1 MAVVQI
7 SRIQIRRGKKE
18 GGPNADWDG
27 IRQGVSL
34 ASGEMAWCLDSQQLY
49 IGGGL
54 TNEGAPPRE
63 INGVVYP
70 KAGNIEILTER
81 SNLLDAA
88 IYRYKNYG
96 DLLSRPLQNRLD
108 ERVNAESFGV
118 VPVGSTPRFVRQ
130 PANID
135 TPLYRT
141 KAIQSAINK
150 LYLNSLQ
157 GLVGEPSMRAI
168 LEFGPGVYEFNSPI
182 YIHSFTHIVGA
193 GPKRTIF
200 KYTGTGSAFILT
212 NDDTYMDDSSVPH
225 DSTDRN
231 QCRSVI
237 LKNFSIQ
244 LDSNNANALLLDSVK
259 DSEFTNIELSSS
271 WHEESVPYEN
281 SKAIDMLATN
291 DLITC
296 SNNLFNN
303 LRIFNFRI
311 GINAQ
316 GDINSNTIQNC
327 TFSTKDNTNSLEVGI
342 NFGKDINIS
351 LLGQKYGP
359 RNNVITDCVFNR
371 IGKQGIK
378 IYNGTGNVS
387 SQNRFTMVGDQYG
400 GNDDAKYG
408 NIEFDVDGNM
418 TSQDLSDRHQ
428 LSAPGTT
435 SYATPYISEVIGK
448 SNYSNFFTNT
458 INLQYITTPVKLF
471 RLPVS
476 RPCHLEVE
484 YLYQSTN
491 QRRLRR
497 GKLSIVVNTNDLDT
511 GGLPK
516 LEMIDDYDY
525 FGLGMS
531 EQFTYEDIHLIF
543 SASIRKYT
551 VELVNSYTMELRYKY
566 DGENTQSLGDQAK
579 LTYTY
584 KILS

>member
-7 SRIQIRRGKKE
+7 SRIQIRRGKKD
-18 GGPNADWDG
+18 GPKQDDPETGWT
-27 IRQGVSL
+27 GVKL
-34 ASGEMAWCLDSQQLY
+34 ASAEMAWCIDSQQLY
-49 IGGGL
+49 IGNGE
-54 TNEGAPPRE
+54 TSEGAPR
-63 INGVVYP
+63 V
-70 KAGNIEILTER
+70 GNTEILTAK
-81 SNLLDAA
+81 SNLFDIAS
-88 IYRYKNYG
+88 KYG
-96 DLLSRPLQNRLD
+96 YGRVHTDVRRTLQQRLD

-118 VPVGSTPRFVRQ
+118 VPVISGDSSISTITDQ
-130 PANID
+130 TI
-135 TPLYRT
+135 RT
-141 KAIQSAINK
+141 EAIQDAINR
-150 LYLNSLQ
+150 LYLDSVQNE
-157 GLVGEPSMRAI
+157 GNPNIRAV
-168 LEFGPGVYEFNSPI
+168 LEFGPGIYEFNSPI

-212 NDDTYMDDSSVPH
+212 NDDTYMDDSSVP
-225 DSTDRN
+225 DSTDLN

-244 LDSNNANALLLDSVK
+244 LDSNNTNALLLDSVK

-271 WHEESVPYEN
+271 WHEEIVSYEN

-400 GNDDAKYG
+400 GNDEAKYG

-551 VELVNSYTMELRYKY
+551 VELVNSYTLELRYKY

>member
-193 GPKRTIF
+193 GPGRTIF
-200 KYTGTGSAFILT
+200 KYTGIGSAFRLT
-212 NDDTYMDDSSVPH
+212 NDDTYVDDSAVPT
-225 DSTDRN
+225 STYEN

-237 LKNFSIQ
+237 LKNFSIE
-244 LDSNNANALLLDSVK
+244 LTSNNANALLLESVR
-259 DSEFTNIELSSS
+259 DSEFNNIKLSSS
-271 WHEESVPYEN
+271 WNGIGQNDEHSI
-281 SKAIDMLATN
+281 AIELLATTEQ
-291 DLITC
+291 ITC
-296 SNNLFNN
+296 KNNTFDHVTITNFKIGIDSKYDIINNLFKNCV
-303 LRIFNFRI
+303 F
-311 GINAQ
+311 
-316 GDINSNTIQNC
+316 GDKESGPNIETAIS
-327 TFSTKDNTNSLEVGI
+327 
-342 NFGKDINIS
+342 FGKDINNSI
-351 LLGQKYGP
+351 LGRQHGP
-359 RNNVITDCVFNR
+359 KNNIITNCTFYR
-371 IGKQGIK
+371 IGKSGIK
-378 IYNGTGNVS
+378 IFNGTGNIS
-387 SQNRFTMVGDQYG
+387 SQNKFLLASNQFGNNDQ
-400 GNDDAKYG
+400 AKYG
-408 NIEFDVDGNM
+408 NIEFDVPNNISDK
-418 TSQDLSDRHQ
+418 DYSDRHQ
-428 LSAPGTT
+428 LSAPASV
-435 SYATPYISEVIGK
+435 SYSTPYIGEVVGK
-448 SNYSNFFTNT
+448 LNYTNSFTNV
-458 INLQYITTPVKLF
+458 ITLAYSIIPIKLF

-476 RPCHLEVE
+476 SPCHLEVE
-484 YLYQSTN
+484 YLYQSSI
-491 QRRLRR
+491 QRRVRR
-497 GKLSIVVNTNDLDT
+497 GKLSIVVDTTNLDNS
-511 GGLPK
+511 GNPK
-516 LEMIDDYDY
+516 IEMIDDYDY
-525 FGLGMS
+525 FGTGMDQ
-531 EQFTYEDIHLIF
+531 QFTNEDLHLIF
-543 SASIRKYT
+543 LATTRKYT
-551 VELVNSYTMELRYKY
+551 VSLVNSYTMELRYKY

>member
-7 SRIQIRRGKKE
+7 SRIQIRRGKKD
-18 GGPNADWDG
+18 GPKQDDPETGWT
-27 IRQGVSL
+27 GVKL
-34 ASGEMAWCLDSQQLY
+34 ASAEMAWCVDSQQLY
-49 IGGGL
+49 IGNGE
-54 TNEGAPPRE
+54 TSEGAPR
-63 INGVVYP
+63 V
-70 KAGNIEILTER
+70 GNTEILTR
-81 SNLLDAA
+81 KSNLFDIA
-88 IYRYKNYG
+88 NTYG
-96 DLLSRPLQNRLD
+96 YGRVHTDVRRTLQQRLD

-118 VPVGSTPRFVRQ
+118 VPVISGDSSTSTIIQ
-130 PANID
+130 ETN
-135 TPLYRT
+135 RT
-141 KAIQSAINK
+141 NAIQQAINR
-150 LYLNSLQ
+150 LYLDSVQ
-157 GLVGEPSMRAI
+157 GDGRPDIRAI
-168 LEFGPGVYEFNSPI
+168 LEFGPGIYEFNSPI